1 VSLAFTI
8 SLEARAL
15 SPDLIREV
23 GFPGEPFAVTIDR
36 PSDDVIVWTIEANEV
51 VTYDENGN
59 RLADC
64 TAPFGLGNFSLDP
77 FDETSVPSIANT
89 DGTPYSDFNFTGS
102 RVPRVSGSVA
112 SIVNTD
118 IPQFFAVDC
127 DNPGTSIDFRELE
140 VRFALDAQFE
150 NDSISAVGLVFGIEP
165 GSFSSNQLGAFSAPD
180 PSDRVFTPL
189 AVSEVNGTVVGG
201 FKYDGNIYRPFLLGE
216 GFLGDNEGQVTQIS
230 ISPLDEARVDIFTST
245 TSTVIFTDGGVTK
258 YRFFNGSSDEI
269 GTFSNQGFE
278 IVDVSPAAFLVSD
291 SSGCILIEDSND
303 IEGSTSVGTDCIAS
317 ESNENLIY
325 VIADGLLRVFDTNP
339 VAGEGIEP
347 AVTETTDATN
357 DNANAAVENDNP
369 TVQNTNDV
377 QANPD
382 TTDNISDDSIGNS
395 SNATTAENEN
405 TAVEDEVVASNTQAD
420 STGTDLVS
428 SDETGSLSSGGGS
441 FWLPILIFALAFRR
455 PLCALQKQY

>member
-1 VSLAFTI
+1 LKNFFSIGLVSLAFTI

-36 PSDDVIVWTIEANEV
+36 PSE
-51 VTYDENGN
+51 
-59 RLADC
+59 LADC

-118 IPQFFAVDC
+118 IPRFFAVDC
-127 DNPGTSIDFRELE
+127 DNPGATIDFDGLE
-140 VRFALDAQFE
+140 VRFALDEQFE

-165 GSFSSNQLGAFSAPD
+165 ASFSSNQLGAFSAPD
-180 PSDRVFTPL
+180 PSDRFFTPL

-347 AVTETTDATN
+347 AVTDNCDYTDTTDATN

-382 TTDNISDDSIGNS
+382 TTNNISDDSIGNS

-420 STGTDLVS
+420 STGTDLIS

-441 FWLPILIFALAFRR
+441 FWLPILMFALAF
-455 PLCALQKQY
+455 LGDSLFCV

>member
-1 VSLAFTI
+1 M
-8 SLEARAL
+8 
-15 SPDLIREV
+15 
-23 GFPGEPFAVTIDR
+23 
-36 PSDDVIVWTIEANEV
+36 
-51 VTYDENGN
+51 
-59 RLADC
+59 
-64 TAPFGLGNFSLDP
+64 
-77 FDETSVPSIANT
+77 
-89 DGTPYSDFNFTGS
+89 
-102 RVPRVSGSVA
+102 
-112 SIVNTD
+112 
-118 IPQFFAVDC
+118 
-127 DNPGTSIDFRELE
+127 
-140 VRFALDAQFE
+140 
-150 NDSISAVGLVFGIEP
+150 FGIEP
-165 GSFSSNQLGAFSAPD
+165 SVFSSNQLASFGAPD
-180 PSDRVFTPL
+180 PSDRFFTPL
-189 AVSEVNGTVVGG
+189 ALSELNDSVIGG
-201 FKYDGNIYRPFLLGE
+201 FKYDGNIYRPFLLRE

-230 ISPLDEARVDIFTST
+230 TSPLNEGS
-245 TSTVIFTDGGVTK
+245 STVIFTDGGVTK
-258 YRFFNGSSDEI
+258 YRFFNGSSPEI

-303 IEGSTSVGTDCIAS
+303 IEGSTSVGMDCIAS
-317 ESNENLIY
+317 ESNKNLIY

-339 VAGEGIEP
+339 VTGEGIEP

-382 TTDNISDDSIGNS
+382 TTNNISDDSIGNS

-420 STGTDLVS
+420 STGTDLIS

-441 FWLPILIFALAFRR
+441 FWLPILMFALAFRR